1 MAKSLDFIEFSCFT
15 HIVRVINLWTIME
28 CIFSTDFYEIRLA
41 SIVSNVDKDVLVE
54 LYQPIIGANATI
66 LYLTLLKQKRN
77 EDDENTYSM
86 QKLLNGMQSD
96 VNTLL
101 ASRHYLEAVGLLRSY
116 EKSSDDGRYYV
127 YVLYAPKSPK
137 DFFDDVLF
145 KGLLIQALGE
155 KEAKKLAF
163 SYKVDL
169 TIEEGFKEVS
179 ASFVDVFHPDYDD
192 PSFRKNFGND
202 LVGHD
207 AGRVRIKFNDELF
220 FKYITEN
227 SQIKISAISK
237 KELKEIE
244 RLATLFGLDEKQM
257 ALIAIDEYD
266 PNELPHLNFERIKY
280 RAEEEVKFKLI
291 EAKPRNKRSDVRGE
305 TVLEQKIERMEQ
317 IAPSKYLSL
326 LLNNTPP
333 SMTDLNTLNK
343 LSVGYKLGNGI
354 INVIID
360 YVMEKNNNILSWP
373 FCDKVA
379 SILVSKNVETT
390 LDAMNELKKLA
401 SKDKETKTTKN
412 TYSQLYKQK
421 ETVVKPEKPEKKVEE
436 ISDEEMDE
444 LLNSLSSIKKG
455 GKK

>member
-1 MAKSLDFIEFSCFT
+1 MTYLLNS
-15 HIVRVINLWTIME
+15 
-28 CIFSTDFYEIRLA
+28 DFYEIRLA

-54 LYQPIIGANATI
+54 LYQPIIGAGSAI

-77 EDDENTYSM
+77 EDDEITYSIQDLINVM
-86 QKLLNGMQSD
+86 QTD
-96 VNTLL
+96 PNTLSNSL
-101 ASRHYLEAVGLLRSY
+101 HYLEAVGLLRTY
-116 EKSSDDGRYYV
+116 EKTSESGRYFI

-137 DFFDDVLF
+137 DYFDDVLF
-145 KGLLIQALGE
+145 KGLLIQSIGE
-155 KEAKKLAF
+155 KQAKKLAF
-163 SYKVDL
+163 TYKVNL
-169 TIEEGFKEVS
+169 TIEDDFKEVS

-192 PSFRKNFGND
+192 PSFRKNFGDD

-207 AGRVRIKFNDELF
+207 AGRVQIKFNYDLF
-220 FKYITEN
+220 FKYISEN
-227 SQIKISAISK
+227 SQIKVTAISK

-257 ALIAIDEYD
+257 AIIAIDEYN

-280 RAEEEVKFKLI
+280 RAEEEIKFKLI
-291 EAKPRNKRSDVRGE
+291 ETKPRNRRSDVRGE
-305 TVLEQKIERMEQ
+305 TKLEKKIETMEQ

-333 SMTDLNTLNK
+333 SMSDLNTLNK
-343 LSVGYKLGNGI
+343 LSIGYKLGNGI

-360 YVMEKNNNILSWP
+360 YVMEKNDNILSYTY
-373 FCDKVA
+373 CDKVA

-390 LDAMNELKKLA
+390 LDAMNELKKLSIKSSERKA
-401 SKDKETKTTKN
+401 KVN
-412 TYSQLYKQK
+412 QP
-421 ETVVKPEKPEKKVEE
+421 KPEPVKEVKEIKQPSKKEE

-444 LLNSLSSIKKG
+444 LLSSLEQRKKG

>member
-1 MAKSLDFIEFSCFT
+1 
-15 HIVRVINLWTIME
+15 ME
-28 CIFSTDFYEIRLA
+28 YMLNSDFYEIRLA

-54 LYQPIIGANATI
+54 LYQPIIGSSATI

-77 EDDENTYSM
+77 EGEEVTYST
-86 QKLLNGMQSD
+86 QKLINGMQCD
-96 VNTLL
+96 PNTLL

-116 EKSSDDGRYYV
+116 EKNSESGRYFV

-145 KGLLIQALGE
+145 KGLLIQAIGE
-155 KEAKKLAF
+155 KEAKQLAF
-163 SYKVDL
+163 TYKVN
-169 TIEEGFKEVS
+169 TKIEDDFKEIS

-192 PSFRKNFGND
+192 PAFRKSFGEGI
-202 LVGHD
+202 VGHD
-207 AGRVRIKFNDELF
+207 AGRVQIKFNYDLF

-227 SQIKISAISK
+227 SQIKVSAITK

-257 ALIAIDEYD
+257 AIISIDEYD
-266 PNELPHLNFERIKY
+266 PNELPHLNFDRIKY
-280 RAEEEVKFKLI
+280 RAEEEVKFKLV
-291 EAKPRNKRSDVRGE
+291 EAKPRSKRSDLSGE
-305 TVLEQKIERMEQ
+305 SLLEQKIRKMEQ
-317 IAPSKYLSL
+317 TPPSKYLSL

-343 LSVGYKLGNGI
+343 LSVGYKLGNGL

-360 YVMEKNNNILSWP
+360 YVMEKNNNVLSWP

-379 SILVSKNVETT
+379 SILVSKNVETV

-401 SKDKETKTTKN
+401 LKSKEKKETKTN
-412 TYSQLYKQK
+412 YSSSYVNK
-421 ETVVKPEKPEKKVEE
+421 ESSTVEEKPKKKQEE

-444 LLNSLSSIKKG
+444 LLSSLNNLKKG

>member
-1 MAKSLDFIEFSCFT
+1 MDYILSS
-15 HIVRVINLWTIME
+15 
-28 CIFSTDFYEIRLA
+28 DFYEIRLA

-77 EDDENTYSM
+77 EDDENMYST
-86 QKLLNGMQSD
+86 QSLLNGMQSD
-96 VNTLL
+96 PNTLL

-116 EKSSDDGRYYV
+116 EKASESGRYYI

-145 KGLLIQALGE
+145 NGLLIQSIGE
-155 KEAKKLAF
+155 KEAKKLAHA
-163 SYKVDL
+163 YKVNLSVD
-169 TIEEGFKEVS
+169 EGFKEVS
-179 ASFVDVFHPDYDD
+179 SSFVDVFHPDYDD
-192 PSFRKNFGND
+192 PSFRKSFGSD
-202 LVGHD
+202 IVGHD
-207 AGRVRIKFNDELF
+207 AGRVKIRFNLDLF
-220 FKYITEN
+220 FKYISEN

-280 RAEEEVKFKLI
+280 RAEEEVKFKLV
-291 EAKPRNKRSDVRGE
+291 ESKPRNKRSDLSGE
-305 TVLEQKIERMEQ
+305 SPLEQKIIKMEQ

-343 LSVGYKLGNGI
+343 LSLGYKLGNGI
-354 INVIID
+354 INAIID
-360 YVMEKNNNILSWP
+360 YVMQKNNNILSYA

-390 LDAMNELKKLA
+390 LDAMNELKKLS
-401 SKDKETKTTKN
+401 SKSKVENKSTKKTYNDEPPKVEPTK
-412 TYSQLYKQK
+412 
-421 ETVVKPEKPEKKVEE
+421 EKKQVEE

-444 LLNSLSSIKKG
+444 LLSSLNSLKKG

>member
-1 MAKSLDFIEFSCFT
+1 
-15 HIVRVINLWTIME
+15 ME
-28 CIFSTDFYEIRLA
+28 YMLNSDFYEIRLA

-54 LYQPIIGANATI
+54 LYQPIIGSSATI
-66 LYLTLLKQKRN
+66 LYLTLLKQKRH
-77 EDDENTYSM
+77 EDEESTYST
-86 QKLLNGMQSD
+86 QKLINGMQTD
-96 VNTLL
+96 PNTLL

-116 EKSSDDGRYYV
+116 EKNSESGRYFV

-145 KGLLIQALGE
+145 KGLLIQAIGE

-163 SYKVDL
+163 TYKVN
-169 TIEEGFKEVS
+169 TKIEDDYKEIS

-192 PSFRKNFGND
+192 PAFRKNFGD
-202 LVGHD
+202 GIMGHD
-207 AGRVRIKFNDELF
+207 AGRVQIKFNYDLF
-220 FKYITEN
+220 FKYIAEN
-227 SQIKISAISK
+227 SQIKVSAITK

-257 ALIAIDEYD
+257 AIISIDEYD
-266 PNELPHLNFERIKY
+266 PNELPHLNFDRIKY
-280 RAEEEVKFKLI
+280 RAEEEVKFKLV
-291 EAKPRNKRSDVRGE
+291 EAKPRAKRSDVRGE
-305 TVLEQKIERMEQ
+305 TILEQKIQKMEQ
-317 IAPSKYLSL
+317 MPPSKYLTL

-343 LSVGYKLGNGI
+343 LSVGYKLGNGL

-390 LDAMNELKKLA
+390 LDAMNELKKL
-401 SKDKETKTTKN
+401 SLKEK
-412 TYSQLYKQK
+412 
-421 ETVVKPEKPEKKVEE
+421 EKKIESKPRYSYQEKEVKDEPKPTKKQEE

-444 LLNSLSSIKKG
+444 LLSSLNNMKKG

>member
-1 MAKSLDFIEFSCFT
+1 
-15 HIVRVINLWTIME
+15 ME
-28 CIFSTDFYEIRLA
+28 YMLNSDFYEIRLA

-54 LYQPIIGANATI
+54 LYQPIIGSSATI

-77 EDDENTYSM
+77 EDEEGTYST
-86 QKLLNGMQSD
+86 QKLINGMQTD
-96 VNTLL
+96 PNTLL

-116 EKSSDDGRYYV
+116 EKISESGRYFV

-145 KGLLIQALGE
+145 KGLLIQAIGE

-163 SYKVDL
+163 TYKVN
-169 TIEEGFKEVS
+169 TKIEDDYKEIS

-192 PSFRKNFGND
+192 PAFRKNFGD
-202 LVGHD
+202 GIMGHD
-207 AGRVRIKFNDELF
+207 AGRVQIKFNYDLF
-220 FKYITEN
+220 FTYIAEN
-227 SQIKISAISK
+227 SQIKVSAITK

-257 ALIAIDEYD
+257 AIISIDEYD
-266 PNELPHLNFERIKY
+266 PDELPHLNFDRIKY
-280 RAEEEVKFKLI
+280 RAEEEVKFKLV
-291 EAKPRNKRSDVRGE
+291 EAKPRAKRSDVRGE
-305 TVLEQKIERMEQ
+305 TILEQKIQKMEQ
-317 IAPSKYLSL
+317 MPPSKYLTL

-343 LSVGYKLGNGI
+343 LSVGYKLGNGL

-373 FCDKVA
+373 FCDKIA

-390 LDAMNELKKLA
+390 LDAMNELKKL
-401 SKDKETKTTKN
+401 SMKEKEKKSETKPR
-412 TYSQLYKQK
+412 YSYQEK
-421 ETVVKPEKPEKKVEE
+421 EVKPEPKPVKKQEE

-444 LLNSLSSIKKG
+444 LLSSLNNMKKG

>member
-1 MAKSLDFIEFSCFT
+1 MVYVLDS
-15 HIVRVINLWTIME
+15 
-28 CIFSTDFYEIRLA
+28 DFYEIRLA

-54 LYQPIIGANATI
+54 LYQPIVGANATI

-77 EDDENTYSM
+77 EDMEESYSIKKLINTM
-86 QKLLNGMQSD
+86 QINPNMLLS
-96 VNTLL
+96 
-101 ASRHYLEAVGLLRSY
+101 SRRYLEGVGLLRSY
-116 EKSSDDGRYYV
+116 EKVSEAGRYYV

-145 KGLLIQALGE
+145 KGLLIQSIGE

-163 SYKVDL
+163 TYKVDL
-169 TIEEGFKEVS
+169 TIEDDFKEIS

-192 PSFRKNFGND
+192 PSFRKNIGDNI
-202 LVGHD
+202 VGHD
-207 AGRVRIKFNDELF
+207 AGRIQIKFNDDLF
-220 FKYITEN
+220 YKYVSEN
-227 SQIKISAISK
+227 SQIKISAITK
-237 KELKEIE
+237 KEMKEII

-257 ALIAIDEYD
+257 ALIIIDEYD
-266 PNELPHLNFERIKY
+266 PNELPHLNFERVKY
-280 RAEEEVKFKLI
+280 RAEEEVKFKLV
-291 EAKPRNKRSDVRGE
+291 EAKPRNKLSNVRGE
-305 TVLEQKIERMEQ
+305 TTLEKKIETMEQ

-333 SMTDLNTLNK
+333 SMSDLNTLNK

-360 YVMEKNNNILSWP
+360 YVMQKNNNILSYT

-390 LDAMNELKKLA
+390 LDAMNELKKLSNKDKKIV
-401 SKDKETKTTKN
+401 SKDNYEKE
-412 TYSQLYKQK
+412 
-421 ETVVKPEKPEKKVEE
+421 EVKKDNKKVLPDKKKVEE

-444 LLNSLSSIKKG
+444 LLGSLKKMKKG
-455 GKK
+455 GK

>member
-1 MAKSLDFIEFSCFT
+1 
-15 HIVRVINLWTIME
+15 ME
-28 CIFSTDFYEIRLA
+28 YMLNSDFYEIRLA

-77 EDDENTYSM
+77 EDEEGTYSSQALINMM
-86 QKLLNGMQSD
+86 Q
-96 VNTLL
+96 VNPNQIIS
-101 ASRHYLEAVGLLRSY
+101 SRHYLEAVGLLRTY
-116 EKSSDDGRYYV
+116 EKTSDSGRYFI

-145 KGLLIQALGE
+145 KGLLIQSVGE
-155 KEAKKLAF
+155 KQAKKLAF
-163 SYKVDL
+163 TYKVNL
-169 TIEEGFKEVS
+169 VVEEDFKEIS
-179 ASFVDVFHPDYDD
+179 ASFVDVYHPDYDD
-192 PSFRKNFGND
+192 PSFRKNIGNE
-202 LVGHD
+202 LLGHD
-207 AGRVRIKFNDELF
+207 AGRVQIKFNYDLF

-227 SQIKISAISK
+227 SQIRATAISK

-257 ALIAIDEYD
+257 ALIAIDEYN
-266 PNELPHLNFERIKY
+266 PNDLPHLNFDRIKY

-291 EAKPRNKRSDVRGE
+291 ETKPRVKPSDVRGE

-354 INVIID
+354 INAIID
-360 YVMEKNNNILSWP
+360 YVMEKNNNILTYT

-390 LDAMNELKKLA
+390 LDAMNELKKL
-401 SKDKETKTTKN
+401 SSSEKEKKTTRN
-412 TYSQLYKQK
+412 YSKEYQPKEK
-421 ETVVKPEKPEKKVEE
+421 VIEEKPKKEVETV
-436 ISDEEMDE
+436 SDEEMND
-444 LLNSLSSIKKG
+444 LLAKLNNMKKG

>member
-1 MAKSLDFIEFSCFT
+1 
-15 HIVRVINLWTIME
+15 ME
-28 CIFSTDFYEIRLA
+28 YILNSDFYEIRLA

-54 LYQPIIGANATI
+54 LYQPIIGSSATI
-66 LYLTLLKQKRN
+66 LYLTLLKQKRH
-77 EDDENTYSM
+77 EDDEVTYST
-86 QKLLNGMQSD
+86 QKLVNAMQCD
-96 VNTLL
+96 PNTLL

-116 EKSSDDGRYYV
+116 EKSNESGRYFI

-145 KGLLIQALGE
+145 KGLLIQAIGE

-163 SYKVDL
+163 TYKVNL
-169 TIEEGFKEVS
+169 SIEEDFKEVS

-192 PSFRKNFGND
+192 PSFRRDFGD
-202 LVGHD
+202 GLVGHD
-207 AGRVRIKFNDELF
+207 AGRVQIKFNHDLF
-220 FKYITEN
+220 YKYIAEN
-227 SQIKISAISK
+227 SQIRISAITK
-237 KELKEIE
+237 KEMKEIE

-280 RAEEEVKFKLI
+280 RAEEEVKFKLV
-291 EAKPRNKRSDVRGE
+291 EVKPRNKRSDVRGE
-305 TVLEQKIERMEQ
+305 TTLEKKVEYMER
-317 IAPSKYLSL
+317 IAPSKYLSM

-333 SMTDLNTLNK
+333 SMSDLNTLNK

-354 INVIID
+354 INAIID
-360 YVMEKNNNILSWP
+360 YVMQKNNNILSYP
-373 FCDKVA
+373 FCDKTA

-401 SKDKETKTTKN
+401 SKEKKAAPK
-412 TYSQLYKQK
+412 TYSEPAEEK
-421 ETVVKPEKPEKKVEE
+421 VKVSVEKPKKKVEE

-444 LLNSLSSIKKG
+444 LLSSLNNMKKG
-455 GKK
+455 DKK

>member
-1 MAKSLDFIEFSCFT
+1 
-15 HIVRVINLWTIME
+15 ME
-28 CIFSTDFYEIRLA
+28 YILASDFYEIRLA

-77 EDDENTYSM
+77 EDEEETYST
-86 QKLLNGMQSD
+86 QVLLNGMQSD
-96 VNTLL
+96 PSTLL
-101 ASRHYLEAVGLLRSY
+101 ASRHFLEAVGLLRSY
-116 EKSSDDGRYYV
+116 EKSSESGRYFV

-145 KGLLIQALGE
+145 KGLLIQSIGE
-155 KEAKKLAF
+155 KEAKKLAYA
-163 SYKVDL
+163 YKVNL
-169 TIEEGFKEVS
+169 SIEEGFKEVS

-192 PSFRKNFGND
+192 PSFRKEFSSD
-202 LVGHD
+202 IVGHD
-207 AGRVRIKFNDELF
+207 AGRVQIKFNYDLF
-220 FKYITEN
+220 FKYIAEN

-237 KELKEIE
+237 KELKEIV

-257 ALIAIDEYD
+257 AIIAIDEYN
-266 PNELPHLNFERIKY
+266 PNELPHLNFDRIKY
-280 RAEEEVKFKLI
+280 RAEEEVKFKLA
-291 EAKPRNKRSDVRGE
+291 EAKPRNKRSEVRGE
-305 TVLEQKIERMEQ
+305 TILEQKIEKMEQ

-333 SMTDLNTLNK
+333 SMSDLNTLNK

-354 INVIID
+354 INAIID
-360 YVMEKNNNILSWP
+360 YVMEKNNSILSYT

-390 LDAMNELKKLA
+390 LDAMNELKKLSSR
-401 SKDKETKTTKN
+401 SKAKKVEENKLNKEETPKPKN
-412 TYSQLYKQK
+412 Q
-421 ETVVKPEKPEKKVEE
+421 VEE

-444 LLNSLSSIKKG
+444 LLSSLNNLKKG

>member
-1 MAKSLDFIEFSCFT
+1 
-15 HIVRVINLWTIME
+15 ME
-28 CIFSTDFYEIRLA
+28 YILNSDFYEIRLA

-54 LYQPIIGANATI
+54 LYQPIIGSSATI
-66 LYLTLLKQKRN
+66 LYLTLLKQKRH
-77 EDDENTYSM
+77 EDDEVTYST
-86 QKLLNGMQSD
+86 QKLVNAMQCD
-96 VNTLL
+96 PNTLL

-116 EKSSDDGRYYV
+116 EKSNESGRYFI

-145 KGLLIQALGE
+145 KGLLIQAIGE

-163 SYKVDL
+163 TYKVNL
-169 TIEEGFKEVS
+169 TIEEDFKEVS

-192 PSFRKNFGND
+192 PSFRRDFGD
-202 LVGHD
+202 GLVGHD
-207 AGRVRIKFNDELF
+207 AGRVQIKFNHDLF
-220 FKYITEN
+220 YKYVAEN
-227 SQIKISAISK
+227 SQIRISAITK
-237 KELKEIE
+237 KEMKEIE

-280 RAEEEVKFKLI
+280 RAEEEVKFKLV
-291 EAKPRNKRSDVRGE
+291 EVKPRNKRSDVRGE
-305 TVLEQKIERMEQ
+305 TTLEKKVELMER
-317 IAPSKYLSL
+317 IAPSKYLSM

-333 SMTDLNTLNK
+333 SMSDLNTLNK

-354 INVIID
+354 INAIID
-360 YVMEKNNNILSWP
+360 YVMQKNNNILSYP
-373 FCDKVA
+373 FCDKTA

-401 SKDKETKTTKN
+401 SKEKKVAPK
-412 TYSQLYKQK
+412 TYSEPTEEKSK
-421 ETVVKPEKPEKKVEE
+421 VTIEKPKKKVEE

-444 LLNSLSSIKKG
+444 LLSSLNNMKKG